1 MASYNR
7 IILMGNLTRDPQL
20 SYTPN
25 NTAVCKFGIATNHKR
40 KDSEGNVRED
50 VCFLDCTVFSKGA
63 EIFNQYMKKGNS
75 CLVEGRLEYQQWT
88 AQDGQKKSKH
98 AVIVDNF
105 QFLPGRSDGSAGSGG
120 GDGGARYEAP
130 AANRAP
136 VQAAA
141 PGGRA
146 APAGNSYDEPP
157 PSSNDDIPF

>member
-40 KDSEGNVRED
+40 KDSEGNMREE

-63 EIFNQYMKKGNS
+63 EIFNQYMKKGNPV
-75 CLVEGRLEYQQWT
+75 LVEGRLQFQQWT
-88 AQDGQKKSKH
+88 AQDGEKKSKH

-105 QFLPGRSDGSAGSGG
+105 QFMSGRSDGSGG

-130 AANRAP
+130 ATNRAP
-136 VQAAA
+136 VQAASA
-141 PGGRA
+141 GRG

-157 PSSNDDIPF
+157 PPSNDDIPF